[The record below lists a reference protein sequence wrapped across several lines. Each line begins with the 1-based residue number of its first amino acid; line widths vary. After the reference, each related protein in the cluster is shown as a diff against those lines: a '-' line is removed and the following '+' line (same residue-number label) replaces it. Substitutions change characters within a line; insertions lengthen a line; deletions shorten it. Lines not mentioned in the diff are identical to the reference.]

1 MPSYSYQCIKC
12 GTNVADNWVKQKV
25 SNIVEEKKNTL
36 HTVRHETSTVIFCPT
51 CYEEEATNA
60 I

>member
-1 MPSYSYQCIKC
+1 MPSYSYQCSKC
-12 GTNVADNWVKQKV
+12 GTNVADNWVRHKV
-25 SNIVEEKKNTL
+25 SNIVEEKKNTI
-36 HTVRHETSTVIFCPT
+36 HTVRHETNTITFYPT